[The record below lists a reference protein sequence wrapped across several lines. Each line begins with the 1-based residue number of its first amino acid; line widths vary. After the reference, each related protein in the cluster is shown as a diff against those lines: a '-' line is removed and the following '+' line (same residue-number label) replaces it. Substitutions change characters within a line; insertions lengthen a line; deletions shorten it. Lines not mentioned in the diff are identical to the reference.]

1 MRKRLTDKIAAD
13 AAGDKG
19 SGIMNDPYQVNNPAH
34 EKNDP
39 SYQEYKKGDPE
50 AWAEGVN
57 KDDLWKKDDRVET
70 NHPEITAK
78 MAAQAVQSARK
89 MEERAVK
96 CIVASQR
103 ILPGAEDSVIEN
115 QAADLMHLPDNMVD
129 ALLGRQEELANSIAK
144 SAADSAE
151 DAEEEEKEEKE
162 EKEAASAK
170 QEEAREKFKKMIEE
184 KKKKAEKEA
193 AEIAKMEK
201 ALLSGKTDQDEEEG
215 DEKDKSK
222 DKSAGDDEDPETKRG
237 RQPQEE
243 GDIEEKHPD
252 KSAADKEEEEEEE
265 EKEEDAEEKTAGDNL
280 LDDIFSSVTASDKK
294 QGAKT
299 LSGMVKKEASSGS
312 ENDLSS
318 VWSAPPDVSK
328 HFQ

>member
-1 MRKRLTDKIAAD
+1 MRKRLTDKVAAD
-13 AAGDKG
+13 VAEDKG

-39 SYQEYKKGDPE
+39 DYGEYKKGDPE

-57 KDDLWKKDDRVET
+57 KDNLWKDDKRTET
-70 NHPEITAK
+70 GHPEVTAK
-78 MAAQAVQSARK
+78 MAAEAVQAARK
-89 MEERAVK
+89 LEERAVK

-103 ILPGAEDSVIEN
+103 ILPGAEDSVIEC

-129 ALLGRQEELANSIAK
+129 ALLGRQENLANSIAK
-144 SAADSAE
+144 SAADASGEAEEEDEKKEKEAGMSAE
-151 DAEEEEKEEKE
+151 EKKAWKEKMDAARKKKEAAEAELAQLEKLAGDDSEDEEKEEESE
-162 EKEAASAK
+162 E
-170 QEEAREKFKKMIEE
+170 
-184 KKKKAEKEA
+184 
-193 AEIAKMEK
+193 
-201 ALLSGKTDQDEEEG
+201 
-215 DEKDKSK
+215 
-222 DKSAGDDEDPETKRG
+222 KSAGDEEDTETKRG

-243 GDIEEKHPD
+243 GDIEEDHSD
-252 KSAADKEEEEEEE
+252 KSAAEEEEEEE
-265 EKEEDAEEKTAGDNL
+265 EDKEEKEEAEEKTAGDNL
-280 LDDIFSSVTASDKK
+280 LDDIFSSVTASEKK

-312 ENDLSS
+312 NDDLSK